1 MPFRDMSFSAQKH
14 ELDNLTTLENW
25 ELVNVLERHGW
36 QWRRSPLD
44 QDGKFTGWW
53 VHSKEMP
60 TYRGDPKDLYDD
72 TRGVFLLYTDLD
84 LDDELAGI
92 RAKAPEA
99 CSVTTWL

>member
-1 MPFRDMSFSAQKH
+1 MAFRDRSFSAQKF
-14 ELDNLTTLENW
+14 ELDHLTPLENW

-36 QWRRSPLD
+36 QWRRSPLG

-53 VHSKEMP
+53 FHPEEMP

-84 LDDELAGI
+84 LDEVLADV
-92 RAKAPEA
+92 RARLRNDQA
-99 CSVTTWL
+99 VTP